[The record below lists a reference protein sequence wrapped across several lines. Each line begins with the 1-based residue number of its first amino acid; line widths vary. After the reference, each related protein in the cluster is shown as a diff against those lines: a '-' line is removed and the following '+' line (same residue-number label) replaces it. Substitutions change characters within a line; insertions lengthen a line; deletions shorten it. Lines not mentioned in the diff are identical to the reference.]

1 MNRIVDTVFNLRYVA
16 ILAVI
21 APIFGAVL
29 MLIVGTRDT
38 VEAYAI
44 FFGLERPEGAASAG
58 EAAMIRLVAS
68 VDHFL
73 FSAILLIFA
82 VGLYSLF
89 FKGSAPHS
97 ARGDDS
103 SGSSLSWKR
112 LKNMGGMDEL
122 LLKVIIMLL
131 AVSFLEFM
139 LTSGIDNL
147 SWSVLVVPLTI
158 IALAIGLRLMSTAAE
173 EESSI
178 EIRTDDRR
186 VQENRDLDD

>member
-1 MNRIVDTVFNLRYVA
+1 MNRIVETVFSLRYVA
-16 ILAVI
+16 VLAVI

-38 VEAYAI
+38 VDAYAI
-44 FFGLERPEGAASAG
+44 YFGLQQPEGAASAG

-89 FKGSAPHS
+89 FRGSAPHN

-103 SGSSLSWKR
+103 SRTLSWKR

-147 SWSVLVVPLTI
+147 SWSVLVAPLTI
-158 IALAIGLRLMSTAAE
+158 IALAIGLRLMSTAAKE
-173 EESSI
+173 ETSM
-178 EIRTDDRR
+178 EIRTDDRM